1 MRNFLRFSFL
11 GVLILSLVSCSMMIE
26 DLKNCTKGSKYLV
39 QHYQEIVAEYKMD
52 DSEYKQTNLDADGK
66 PVYAFFESETLRG
79 EPGTL
84 TNATPKSYDGFT
96 SQSFEQEIIEEDESC
111 VVKIYYNRK
120 KVCVTVDIGD
130 GMWNYSQ
137 KKLDDSVAA
146 DKTPRTVTKKFGS
159 ATDLDAWFES
169 SGKKGCAL
177 TKFKLSDGSD
187 IPVLPNT
194 FPADDETY
202 TAVWEEGKPTNY
214 KVVHHFEKI
223 GCPDNSIE
231 SDENYEVRSDLT
243 ATKQGVPENETQTQD
258 SSVTVPGFTV
268 KPHSEK
274 EIAANGSTVVDI
286 FYVRNPYVI
295 TVSTDEGLW
304 NYDAWKSD
312 KSVKQDTELKTLDGK
327 FGSEIDWRILGS
339 LKKTGMNLV
348 GLKDDVTGE
357 TVSRKNLPQTMP
369 AKNISYTAQW
379 TKKSAV
385 AYEVRFMTEK
395 VGSTNSDDPKNYVLH
410 SSDNSKTGTPEYF
423 TEAVAKE
430 IPGFTAKE
438 IVQEEIKED
447 GTTQVN
453 VYYTRDSYK
462 IRFDLNGGYWNYLD
476 YRDNKSLS
484 PDSAAKDLTGKFEEN
499 VVLPDFSKIGKRAN
513 DFVGWKNLSDLKIYT
528 IGELTTNFAKFNS
541 SNVEFLAQWEKGEGF
556 EYTVHHWFEKVDS
569 KDSSN
574 NSNYVLDD
582 SLTQKELGEEIG
594 DNTEAVAKTVEGFT
608 SKSFSQKQIEADG
621 KTVVDIYYTRNSS
634 KFIFDANGGTIDG
647 QSQVQVSG
655 KFGSVFDSSTTPSA
669 TKSGWTFGGWTY
681 NGKLVTNSNLQL
693 ENQSFAV
700 EDKTFQAY
708 WKSTVSVKT
717 VTTFGDIGLVKNQ
730 TTDNVTCSVTLPIGY
745 ENENWTYKWYVDG
758 VYTSDEKVFSR
769 TNGILGKGVHTI
781 TLKATMNGQNFT
793 ARVTATV
800 N

>member
-1 MRNFLRFSFL
+1 MRNLVKFFIFSVIAVPF
-11 GVLILSLVSCSMMIE
+11 VSCSMMIE

-39 QHYQEIVAEYKMD
+39 QHYREVVAEYEKT
-52 DSEYKQTNLDADGK
+52 STGYSQTNLDAGGE
-66 PVYAFFESETLRG
+66 PVYELFETETLRG
-79 EPGTL
+79 EPDTL
-84 TNATPKSYDGFT
+84 TNATPKSYAGFVAK
-96 SQSFEQEIIEEDESC
+96 SFEQKNIEADESC
-111 VVKIYYNRK
+111 VIKIYYNRK
-120 KVCVTVDIGD
+120 EVSVTVDIGD
-130 GMWNYSQ
+130 GMWNYVQ
-137 KKLDDSVAA
+137 KKADDSVMA

-159 ATDLDAWFES
+159 SAAEFTEWLES
-169 SGKKGCAL
+169 SGKKGYSL
-177 TKFKLSDGSD
+177 TKFRLSNGSV
-187 IPVLPNT
+187 IPVLPDIFSAN
-194 FPADDETY
+194 DETY
-202 TAVWEEGKPTNY
+202 TAVWEEGKPVNY
-214 KVVHHFEKI
+214 KVVHHFEKVE
-223 GCPDNSIE
+223 CTDNSIE
-231 SDENYEVRSDLT
+231 SDENYELRSDLT

-274 EIAANGSTVVDI
+274 EIAANGSTVIDI

-295 TVSTDEGLW
+295 TVATDDGLW
-304 NYDAWKSD
+304 NYDVWKSD
-312 KSVKQDTELKTLDGK
+312 KTKPQETAPKNLNGK
-327 FGSEIDWRILGS
+327 FGSVIDWSVLNS

-348 GLKDDVTGE
+348 GFKNAETGE
-357 TVSRKNLPQTMP
+357 LVNRANLPSTMP
-369 AKNISYTAQW
+369 SKNINYTAQW

-395 VGSTNSDDPKNYVLH
+395 IGSANSDDPKNYVLH

-476 YRDNKSLS
+476 YRENKSLT

-499 VVLPDFSKIGKRAN
+499 VVLPDFSKIGKRSN
-513 DFVGWKNLSDLKIYT
+513 NFIGWKNLSDLKIYT
-528 IGELTTNFAKFNS
+528 IAELSQNFAKFNS
-541 SNVEFLAQWEKGEGF
+541 SNVEFQAQWEKGAGY
-556 EYTVHHWFEKVDS
+556 EYTVRHWFEKVDS
-569 KDSSN
+569 RDSNN
-574 NSNYVLDD
+574 NSNYVLNDV
-582 SLTQKELGEEIG
+582 LTQKELGEEIG
-594 DNTEAVAKTVEGFT
+594 DNTEAVAKSVEGFT
-608 SKSFSQKQIEADG
+608 AKSFSQKQIEAGG

-634 KFIFDANGGTIDG
+634 KFIFDANGGTISSG
-647 QSQVQVSG
+647 QAQVSG
-655 KFGSVFDSSTTPSA
+655 KYESVFDSSATPTA
-669 TKSGWTFGGWTY
+669 TKSGWTFGGWTC
-681 NGKLVTNSNLQL
+681 NGKLVTNSDLQL
-693 ENQSFAV
+693 ENQSFEV

-717 VTTFGDIGLVKNQ
+717 VTPFGDIVLVKNQ
-730 TTDNVTCSVTLPIGY
+730 DTGKVNCSVTLPIGY

-758 VYTSDEKVFSR
+758 VYTSDETVFSR
-769 TNGILGKGVHTI
+769 TNEVLGKGVHTI